1 MKVPLIL
8 LWCALSAH
16 AFDMVLN
23 RPGNTFTFFQLTLLV
38 PPLPIRP
45 QPGSTATYFL
55 WPGLQP
61 GFAQNN
67 LNFLPIGNGVLQP
80 VLSYGPSC
88 IPNMSPTLDYYSTW
102 IISGLYVNLD
112 KKPTGKVC
120 NGGEVLLVNPGD
132 SLQITFQLIETT
144 WRQTITLLNSNPPR
158 SVHYEI
164 NLQNQTQGRA
174 EINVELYH
182 DATQYFPVTFKDISL
197 RVSQAGDSGYCFN
210 RTGTRVANLLK
221 SESCSE
227 GVLDLSGVGC
237 LIGQCRFEA
246 VAPVPEGAAS
256 AGGGGRGSSGPGS
269 RNVTESS
276 NSSSG
281 SNSMGANGGTVVGNG
296 SSAAS
301 PSKTSDST
309 RSSFVFRTIILY
321 ITTCILITS

>member
-23 RPGNTFTFFQLTLLV
+23 RINSNLFPLAWSATRIRAKQPQFLTDRKR
-38 PPLPIRP
+38 RP
-45 QPGSTATYFL
+45 SASFKL
-55 WPGLQP
+55 WPFMHSQYESHARLLFDMDNIGIICELGQEAKCVCRKSHNASLMKKLSLSLTSLSFCP
-61 GFAQNN
+61 FFGFI
-67 LNFLPIGNGVLQP
+67 FF
-80 VLSYGPSC
+80 S
-88 IPNMSPTLDYYSTW
+88 
-102 IISGLYVNLD
+102 
-112 KKPTGKVC
+112 

-144 WRQTITLLNSNPPR
+144 WHQTITLLNSNPSR

-227 GVLDLSGVGC
+227 GVLDVSGVGC

-246 VAPVPEGAAS
+246 VAPVPEGAS
-256 AGGGGRGSSGPGS
+256 VDGGGGSSGSGSSS
-269 RNVTESS
+269 DS
-276 NSSSG
+276 NSG

-296 SSAAS
+296 SSAAT

-309 RSSFVFRTIILY
+309 RLSFVFRTIILY